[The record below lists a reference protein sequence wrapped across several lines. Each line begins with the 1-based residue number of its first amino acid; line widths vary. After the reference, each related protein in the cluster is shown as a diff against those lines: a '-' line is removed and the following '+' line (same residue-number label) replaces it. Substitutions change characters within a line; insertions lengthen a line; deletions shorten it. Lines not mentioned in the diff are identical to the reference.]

1 MGTDRILITDKSTFQ
16 MLASHEHLRRWIH
29 FFENVTP
36 VLVTE
41 ILGDLTWE
49 MPAATITGRWGI
61 SRDTP

>member
-1 MGTDRILITDKSTFQ
+1 MLITEKSTFQ
-16 MLASHEHLRRWIH
+16 MLAPREHLRRWIH
-29 FFENVTP
+29 FFENVTA

-41 ILGDLTWE
+41 ILGDLTQE